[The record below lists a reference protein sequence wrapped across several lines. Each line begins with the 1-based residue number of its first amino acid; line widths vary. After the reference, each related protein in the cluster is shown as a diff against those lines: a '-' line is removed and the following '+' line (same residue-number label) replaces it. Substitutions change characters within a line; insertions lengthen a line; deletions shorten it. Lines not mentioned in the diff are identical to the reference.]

1 MTYRLEQRLFV
12 ENGPALTA
20 DKARSAR
27 STRAIYILRKQAP
40 ANDFIDAFPLAL

>member
-12 ENGPALTA
+12 ENGPAITA
-20 DKARSAR
+20 ARARSYR
-27 STRAIYILRKQAP
+27 STRALYLLRKQAP